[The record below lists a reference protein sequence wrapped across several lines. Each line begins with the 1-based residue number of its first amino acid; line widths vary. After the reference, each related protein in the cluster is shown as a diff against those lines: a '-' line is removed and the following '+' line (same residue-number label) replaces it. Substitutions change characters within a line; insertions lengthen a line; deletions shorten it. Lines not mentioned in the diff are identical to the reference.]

1 MPDAV
6 IRVYSVVIQL
16 FALEACR
23 LENKKPYQNGRVGFP
38 EWKGSFDRKNRYAE
52 INVRGFTGFAVVG
65 FAVVGFAVSGFG
77 SPGSVYTRFSRLYAW
92 AVWRFGCSMSR
103 QCRVHIPVV
112 PDDPYRGIGNLACRL
127 FRIRSG
133 ISCPRKRVVP
143 MTPGGY
149 YSESFRTKVTP
160 RSASSE

>member
-6 IRVYSVVIQL
+6 IRVDGVVIQL
-16 FALEACR
+16 FALKVCR
-23 LENKKPYQNGRVGFP
+23 LGNKKPYQNGRVGFP

-65 FAVVGFAVSGFG
+65 SAVSGFG

-103 QCRVHIPVV
+103 QLRVHKPIA

-127 FRIRSG
+127 IRIRSG
-133 ISCPRKRVVP
+133 ISCLRKRVVP